1 MYLYF
6 VRSGKGVLVTGFLE
20 GSVMVRKVVLNIK
33 SNGLKWTV
41 SIKDVSSS
49 RKH

>member
-6 VRSGKGVLVTGFLE
+6 IRSGKGILVTGFLE

-33 SNGLKWTV
+33 SEWSEV
-41 SIKDVSSS
+41 DSI
-49 RKH
+49 H